1 VTPERL
7 AELRKLVSRAILSGE
22 CDPMVAFELL
32 QEVDR
37 LNSGLAFLERM
48 FSEHRAQVPRGD
60 A

>member
-48 FSEHRAQVPRGD
+48 FSEHRA
-60 A
+60 